1 MEFFLTI
8 KKEVTMKKQLL
19 VLAIIALFA
28 IPQNGQA
35 SEIPLV
41 GGCAGTE
48 YGCSDNSRDPVIP
61 QPTRKK
67 MTKKLIAAARKARYE
82 RQQRLIA
89 ERKAW
94 YERQQRYDIINQPL
108 ETPFSYS
115 NSHDLTG
122 IPTSHPRKD
131 GTNLIATDAVPS
143 SFITRIPDNLRR
155 RARK

>member
-19 VLAIIALFA
+19 VLSIIALFA

-67 MTKKLIAAARKARYE
+67 MTKKLIAA
-82 RQQRLIA
+82 
-89 ERKAW
+89 RKAW